1 MSPGCYLFCQKKRE
15 KRAEFSD
22 GFVTALRPM
31 PSEPAALVV
40 FARLPIPGKAKTRL
54 AKDVGEAN
62 AAEFYARMA
71 ERIFTVTSRCERTS
85 SRTVFFSERAEEDG
99 IRRWLQGKRGAAS
112 DPRASSWTDIRLEP
126 QAAGGDLGER
136 MRRALDHA
144 LRHGGSD
151 GGPCAKAVVIGTDIP
166 SLDASHVDR
175 AVELLDA
182 HDVVFGP
189 AVDGG
194 YYLLGVRDRGYGGGG
209 DGERGGVDGG
219 DGSDG
224 GVAGGGGAH
233 PAIFTDIPW
242 STGTVLRDSL
252 RACDAAGVSA
262 APVGAMET
270 LRDVDTAD
278 DVNAWIESRFEAY
291 ADTGVYVPNELADLG
306 WDLLKYSGYG
316 SRPPK
321 EDETRLAEE
330 MKDYVM
336 PD

>member
-1 MSPGCYLFCQKKRE
+1 
-15 KRAEFSD
+15 
-22 GFVTALRPM
+22 M

-54 AKDVGEAN
+54 AKDVGDAN

-99 IRRWLQGKRGAAS
+99 IRRWLQGKRGTAS

-194 YYLLGVRDRGYGGGG
+194 YYLLGVRDRGYVG
-209 DGERGGVDGG
+209 DKKVGDSEGSERGGVDRGE
-219 DGSDG
+219 GSDR
-224 GVAGGGGAH
+224 GVAGQGGAH

-252 RACDAAGVSA
+252 RACDAAGISA
-262 APVGAMET
+262 AAVGAMET

-291 ADTGVYVPNELADLG
+291 ADTGVYVPNELADVG

-321 EDETRLAEE
+321 EDETRLPAG
-330 MKDYVM
+330 MKDYES
-336 PD
+336 D

>member
-1 MSPGCYLFCQKKRE
+1 
-15 KRAEFSD
+15 
-22 GFVTALRPM
+22 M

-175 AVELLDA
+175 AVKLLDA
-182 HDVVFGP
+182 HDVFGP

-194 YYLLGVRDRGYGGGG
+194 YYLLGVRDRGYTG
-209 DGERGGVDGG
+209 DGAKGPTGAAATGRRVRPGRRGGRRGAPGDIHRHTVEHRHRPEGLLECVRRGG
-219 DGSDG
+219 HLGGSG
-224 GVAGGGGAH
+224 WRHG
-233 PAIFTDIPW
+233 
-242 STGTVLRDSL
+242 DSA
-252 RACDAAGVSA
+252 RRRHG
-262 APVGAMET
+262 
-270 LRDVDTAD
+270 
-278 DVNAWIESRFEAY
+278 
-291 ADTGVYVPNELADLG
+291 
-306 WDLLKYSGYG
+306 
-316 SRPPK
+316 
-321 EDETRLAEE
+321 
-330 MKDYVM
+330 
-336 PD
+336 

>member
-1 MSPGCYLFCQKKRE
+1 MRK
-15 KRAEFSD
+15 EFSD

-54 AKDVGEAN
+54 AKDVGDAN

-99 IRRWLQGKRGAAS
+99 IRRWLQGKRGTAS

-126 QAAGGDLGER
+126 QAAGGDLGEQ

-194 YYLLGVRDRGYGGGG
+194 YYLLGVRDRGYIKGGGD

-219 DGSDG
+219 EGSDR

-291 ADTGVYVPNELADLG
+291 ADTGVYVPNELADVG

-321 EDETRLAEE
+321 EDETRLPAG
-330 MKDYVM
+330 MKDYES
-336 PD
+336 D